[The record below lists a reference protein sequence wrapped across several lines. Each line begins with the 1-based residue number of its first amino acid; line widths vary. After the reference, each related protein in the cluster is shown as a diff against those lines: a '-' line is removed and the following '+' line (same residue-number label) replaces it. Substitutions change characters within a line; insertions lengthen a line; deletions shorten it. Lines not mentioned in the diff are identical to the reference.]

1 MKHGMLFSRH
11 FVFGLLIASGITGT
25 SAQKVVRDP
34 DTAAPLPG
42 KFAWAQAE
50 AKKRGFES
58 GYWVGYSIQRQMS
71 EHSYIGSF
79 YSDPRRNR
87 PSLSELVTGA
97 RQLDIRSDGISGDDN
112 DNDVVTNDDDGRGS
126 GRKVAKEVGIL
137 LRFSGKPSIEPDKIK
152 ISSLSLRVD
161 FEDAPLLW
169 LGGAADG
176 ESIDFLKARFSASQW
191 TEVKKELVRAIGL
204 HEPSPAVFTFLR
216 DLLTS
221 KETGSVRE
229 ESAFWLGQLNT
240 DEALGALMHAA
251 ETDASEKVKEQ
262 AVFGISQMEGNRGLE
277 GLIKLAKES
286 PEREVGKKAA
296 FWLGQRASEKA
307 ISTLKDIVYSSKDT
321 ELQKN
326 ALFALTQCSNGGA
339 VEDVIKIATTH
350 PNPKIRKEAIFWL
363 GQSEDKRAVEALI
376 DIVRH

>member
-1 MKHGMLFSRH
+1 
-11 FVFGLLIASGITGT
+11 
-25 SAQKVVRDP
+25 
-34 DTAAPLPG
+34 
-42 KFAWAQAE
+42 
-50 AKKRGFES
+50 
-58 GYWVGYSIQRQMS
+58 MS

-87 PSLSELVTGA
+87 PTLGELVTGA
-97 RQLDIRSDGISGDDN
+97 TELDIRGPGRPGDDN
-112 DNDVVTNDDDGRGS
+112 DGVTIDDEGRES
-126 GRKVAKEVGIL
+126 GKMVTKEVGIL
-137 LRFSGKPSIEPDKIK
+137 LRFTGKPSLEPDKIK
-152 ISSLSLRVD
+152 ISNLSLHVD

-169 LGGAADG
+169 LGGASDA
-176 ESIDFLKARFSASQW
+176 ESIEFLKARFSASQW

-204 HEPSPAVFTFLR
+204 HEPSPAVFSFLR

-221 KETGSVRE
+221 TETGSVRE

-240 DEALGALMHAA
+240 DEALGVLMHAA

-262 AVFGISQMEGNRGLE
+262 AVFGISQMEGNRGLD

-296 FWLGQRASEKA
+296 FWLGQRASQKA
-307 ISTLKDIVYSSKDT
+307 IATLNDIVYSNKDT

-326 ALFALTQCSNGGA
+326 ALFALTQCSNGVA
-339 VEDVIKIATTH
+339 IDDVIKVATTH

-376 DIVRH
+376 NIVRH